1 MLDMNKVIRLIVLG
15 LVFSYVLFGKAIIVQ
30 SSVKQTNIIQEIH
43 QFLAINP
50 CSTYY
55 LCSNIY

>member
-1 MLDMNKVIRLIVLG
+1 MLDMLDMNKVIRVIVLVLG
-15 LVFSYVLFGKAIIVQ
+15 FSYILFGIAIIVQ

-43 QFLAINP
+43 QCLAINP

-55 LCSNIY
+55 L

>member
-30 SSVKQTNIIQEIH
+30 SSVKQIS
-43 QFLAINP
+43 FKKFINV
-50 CSTYY
+50 
-55 LCSNIY
+55 LQ